1 MCMARDVDF
10 ISIYIGS
17 WFSDLD
23 HSLNRKGKRFKVFEV
38 EPGLNRDDVIIN
50 LIIILNIN
58 KYINLV
64 QKKFTKI
71 VQLKV

>member
-1 MCMARDVDF
+1 MARDVDF

-23 HSLNRKGKRFKVFEV
+23 RSLNRKGKRFNVFEV
-38 EPGLNRDDVIIN
+38 ERGLNRDDVIIN

-64 QKKFTKI
+64 QKKI
-71 VQLKV
+71 Y